1 MSLTKVVNRKQ
12 VKALS
17 REQINA
23 KRVEIVENFRQYI
36 LSQVEELTE
45 IFPSVVIAEG
55 EFDSNIVGVSYSPSI
70 WTGSK
75 AHTISGSTHN
85 ICLSSTHPEFHIGYG
100 ANTASGR
107 PFKFDY
113 SMTKPQLKR
122 LYKQMLEYLVSES
135 YWTGY
140 KNDREHQV
148 WKGRERLI

>member
-1 MSLTKVVNRKQ
+1 MSITKVVNRKNA
-12 VKALS
+12 KALS

-23 KRVEIVENFRQYI
+23 KRVEIVENFRQYA
-36 LSQVEELTE
+36 LTQVKELNK

-55 EFDSNIVGVSYSPSI
+55 EVNNIVGVAYSPSI

-85 ICLSSTHPEFHIGYG
+85 ICLSSTQPEFHIGYG

-107 PFKFDY
+107 PFKFEY

-135 YWTGY
+135 YWVGY
-140 KNDREHQV
+140 KNDLTHQV